1 MSEDSQ
7 DIVTIKIAG
16 IEYQLYCPQE
26 EQSSLI
32 EAGEILDKRIKSIKR
47 KTRNLPIEKVAVLAG
62 LDDVNEFTSDD
73 TIELYAKHCIPFKRG
88 YLLYGPPGT
97 GKSKTITAV
106 LNYALSKGQKCL
118 MVSEKK
124 TAMEVIYQNLNRL
137 GISEYVAKITDINE
151 SVAKDAF
158 VMPSNTR
165 SYSAGLLPFDKA
177 LEFSSTNSE

>member
-62 LDDVNEFTSDD
+62 LDVVNEFLSNQGTSVSNSNDTSTDKNDKKISTDTSDEKMD
-73 TIELYAKHCIPFKRG
+73 ASEEENLSLKLVDEISE
-88 YLLYGPPGT
+88 
-97 GKSKTITAV
+97 
-106 LNYALSKGQKCL
+106 LSKL
-118 MVSEKK
+118 
-124 TAMEVIYQNLNRL
+124 
-137 GISEYVAKITDINE
+137 
-151 SVAKDAF
+151 
-158 VMPSNTR
+158 
-165 SYSAGLLPFDKA
+165 
-177 LEFSSTNSE
+177 

>member
-62 LDDVNEFTSDD
+62 LDVVNEFLSNQGTYVSNSNNTSADKNDKKISTDTSDEKID
-73 TIELYAKHCIPFKRG
+73 ASEEENLSLKLVDEISE
-88 YLLYGPPGT
+88 
-97 GKSKTITAV
+97 
-106 LNYALSKGQKCL
+106 LSKL
-118 MVSEKK
+118 
-124 TAMEVIYQNLNRL
+124 
-137 GISEYVAKITDINE
+137 
-151 SVAKDAF
+151 
-158 VMPSNTR
+158 
-165 SYSAGLLPFDKA
+165 
-177 LEFSSTNSE
+177 

>member
-62 LDDVNEFTSDD
+62 LDVVNEFLSNEGAYVSNSNDTSTDKNDKKISADTSD
-73 TIELYAKHCIPFKRG
+73 E
-88 YLLYGPPGT
+88 
-97 GKSKTITAV
+97 KTDSSEEENLSLKLVDEISE
-106 LNYALSKGQKCL
+106 LSKL
-118 MVSEKK
+118 
-124 TAMEVIYQNLNRL
+124 
-137 GISEYVAKITDINE
+137 
-151 SVAKDAF
+151 
-158 VMPSNTR
+158 
-165 SYSAGLLPFDKA
+165 
-177 LEFSSTNSE
+177 

>member
-62 LDDVNEFTSDD
+62 LDVVNEFLSNEGTSVSSSNNTSTDKNDQKISTDTSDEKMD
-73 TIELYAKHCIPFKRG
+73 ASEEENLSLKLVDEISE
-88 YLLYGPPGT
+88 
-97 GKSKTITAV
+97 
-106 LNYALSKGQKCL
+106 LSKL
-118 MVSEKK
+118 
-124 TAMEVIYQNLNRL
+124 
-137 GISEYVAKITDINE
+137 
-151 SVAKDAF
+151 
-158 VMPSNTR
+158 
-165 SYSAGLLPFDKA
+165 
-177 LEFSSTNSE
+177 

>member
-62 LDDVNEFTSDD
+62 LDVVNEFLSNEGAYVSNSNSTSTDKNDKKISADTSD
-73 TIELYAKHCIPFKRG
+73 E
-88 YLLYGPPGT
+88 
-97 GKSKTITAV
+97 KTDSSEEENLSLKLVDEISE
-106 LNYALSKGQKCL
+106 LSKL
-118 MVSEKK
+118 
-124 TAMEVIYQNLNRL
+124 
-137 GISEYVAKITDINE
+137 
-151 SVAKDAF
+151 
-158 VMPSNTR
+158 
-165 SYSAGLLPFDKA
+165 
-177 LEFSSTNSE
+177 